1 MSEDQLITVQ
11 DVYNVIAEHLNAL
24 DTLWPDHELH
34 GPRKVHIVELID
46 AIKLRLVERAE
57 KNASRYESVF
67 DKAAK
72 KITGAKLARPQH
84 GDDSKN
90 QTPGGPSK
98 SAMQEAH
105 EAAQAR
111 MNKNR

>member
-24 DTLWPDHELH
+24 DALWPDSELH
-34 GPRKVHIVELID
+34 GPRKVHVVELID

-57 KNASRYESVF
+57 KNATRYESAF
-67 DKAAK
+67 EKAAK
-72 KITGAKLARPQH
+72 KITGSKQYRPPS
-84 GDDSKN
+84 DDLKN
-90 QTPGGPSK
+90 QQAADAPTK
-98 SAMQEAH
+98 SAMQQAH

-111 MNKNR
+111 VKRGG

>member
-1 MSEDQLITVQ
+1 MSEERLITVQ

-24 DTLWPDHELH
+24 DALWPDHELH

-46 AIKLRLVERAE
+46 AIKLRLIDRAD
-57 KNASRYESVF
+57 KNASKYESIF

-72 KITGAKLARPQH
+72 KLTGSKSPYRPAAKEEPSQAAA
-84 GDDSKN
+84 
-90 QTPGGPSK
+90 GPEK
-98 SAMQEAH
+98 SAMQIAH

-111 MNKNR
+111 MKR